1 MHIQKIISAVARLTY
16 FLIVFIKSPRDI
28 HNMRISLL
36 IL

>member
-28 HNMRISLL
+28 HNIISRL